1 MERNIS
7 KADRKKA
14 KKNTMGGLDES
25 QHSERSRVLS
35 MNWSHPENIQKNI
48 ITK

>member
-1 MERNIS
+1 MERNIA

-14 KKNTMGGLDES
+14 KKGSMGGLDES

-35 MNWSHPENIQKNI
+35 MN
-48 ITK
+48 

>member
-14 KKNTMGGLDES
+14 KKDTMGGLDES
-25 QHSERSRVLS
+25 QHSVKADVKV
-35 MNWSHPENIQKNI
+35 NPDI
-48 ITK
+48 IEKKP